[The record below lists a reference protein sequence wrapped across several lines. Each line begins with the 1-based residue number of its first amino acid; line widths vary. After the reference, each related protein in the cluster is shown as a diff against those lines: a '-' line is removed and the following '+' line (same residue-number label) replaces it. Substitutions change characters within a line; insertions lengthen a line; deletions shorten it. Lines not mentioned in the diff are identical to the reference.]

1 MNDTYSIENS
11 WMPMLV
17 KGVKNPFPVVYFKSD
32 ENYEMSNNKFIR
44 IKISGTNS
52 SYDDLPEVLAKTS
65 TSEFLPNYRKNYFEK
80 TGYMALFLFTPFV
93 EYPENFGRFTITKIE
108 DNFTHE
114 DLIKELVDCA
124 EGEKIIEDT
133 LREREE
139 EIEEREKEIESLS
152 DNNILLSSVNNDKKI
167 KISKKHLY
175 SLIAIGSVSV
185 ILIIVLIVIG
195 VNELSK

>member
-32 ENYEMSNNKFIR
+32 ENYEVSNNKFIR

-114 DLIKELVDCA
+114 DLIKELIDCT

-133 LREREE
+133 LREREQ
-139 EIEEREKEIESLS
+139 EIENLS

-167 KISKKHLY
+167 KISKKQIY
-175 SLIAIGSVSV
+175 SLIAIGSVSI
-185 ILIIVLIVIG
+185 ILIILLTVIG